1 MRSLDRAVAAVE
13 THGALLVFPHDNKP
27 EPRSMWHVLHP
38 RSEMRWAWDDG
49 ADPRVA
55 ALWHLRSALSS
66 DPRVVY
72 TKWLQGRA
80 TLLSLPVFRAMLGA
94 LRSKGDLR
102 ARLSRD
108 ALAVLDALDDD
119 SPQATRA
126 LRETVGLPGRA
137 HEAAFNRAMRPLWE
151 RLLVVGAGEVDEGG
165 FPSLAV
171 ASTRVYREDEWL
183 ESESPS
189 EEDAAALE
197 KALSERPVF
206 ARSWRRVLAKVS
218 AEVAGTRPR

>member
-1 MRSLDRAVAAVE
+1 MRTLDRAVAAVE
-13 THGALLVFPHDNKP
+13 KHGALLVFPHANKA
-27 EPRSMWHVLHP
+27 EPKALWHVLHP

-55 ALWHLRSALSS
+55 ALWHLRSALSE
-66 DPRVVY
+66 DERVVY

-94 LRSKGDLR
+94 LRARGDLR

-108 ALAVLDALDDD
+108 SLAVLDALDDD

-126 LRETVGLPGRA
+126 LRDAVGLPGRA
-137 HEAAFNRAMRPLWE
+137 HEAAFNRAMKPLWE
-151 RLLVVGAGEVDEGG
+151 RLLVVAAGEVDEGG

-171 ASTRVYREDEWL
+171 ASTRVLREDLWS
-183 ESESPS
+183 ESEPPS

-197 KALSERPVF
+197 ETLSERPVF
-206 ARSWRRVLAKVS
+206 ARSWRRVLAKVA